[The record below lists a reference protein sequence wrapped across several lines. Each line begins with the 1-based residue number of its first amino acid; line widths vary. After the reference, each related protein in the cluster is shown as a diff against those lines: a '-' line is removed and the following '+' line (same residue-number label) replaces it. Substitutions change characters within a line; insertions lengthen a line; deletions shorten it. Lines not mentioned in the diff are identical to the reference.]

1 LKQKSFILI
10 DLPHL
15 QVCLQRWWRAHCWH
29 PWNICSIGEERSS
42 IECV

>member
-15 QVCLQRWWRAHCWH
+15 QVCL
-29 PWNICSIGEERSS
+29 
-42 IECV
+42 